1 LEWEI
6 NMCLLSAVEI
16 RHDGPIVLTGLLL
29 MLLLESTV
37 AQTTGAAFRVDSV
50 FAMYD
55 NTRSPGCA
63 VGVIH
68 KGEFVF
74 RRGYGMAN
82 LEYGIPLASSSVF
95 RIGSTSKQFTA
106 AAMVLLAQD
115 GRISLNDDIRKYL
128 PELPDYGVQVTI
140 RHLLHHTS
148 GIRDYLTLAYLA
160 GLRDDDFFTDE
171 DVVTMLSRQRE
182 LNFSPG
188 GEHLYSN
195 SGYFLLS
202 QIVKRVTGVSLKQ
215 YAQERLF
222 GPLGMANTHFHD
234 DHTHIVPQRAT
245 GYAPSDSG
253 FRISITTLEM
263 VGDGGIFTSVDDLL
277 EWDRFFY
284 APSVYD
290 LHLDRPNDFWTVMLT
305 RGVLNKGDTL
315 NYALGLTHGEY
326 RGLKVIS
333 HGGAFVGF
341 RAEMMRFP
349 EQSFTVICLCNLS
362 RSHPTA
368 LARQVADIYLGD
380 LMGPKPD
387 PQDGSSAAGSGER
400 ESEPLP
406 LSPGQLA
413 EYTGTYYSAELDVT
427 YRISL
432 ANGDLR
438 LEVGN
443 DLDGRLR
450 RSAVDRMRRGGVT
463 LQFQRDADGMIT
475 GFVLDAG
482 RVKNLGF
489 TLLSE
494 D

>member
-1 LEWEI
+1 
-6 NMCLLSAVEI
+6 MFLLSTVGI
-16 RHDGPIVLTGLLL
+16 RNARPMVLTGLIL
-29 MLLLESTV
+29 MLPSQPTLG
-37 AQTTGAAFRVDSV
+37 QAASPAVRVDSV

-68 KGEFVF
+68 DGEFVF

-82 LEYGIPLASSSVF
+82 LEYGVPLTSASVF

-106 AAMVLLAQD
+106 AVMVLLEQE
-115 GRISLNDDIRKYL
+115 GRVSLDDDIRKYL
-128 PELPDYGVQVTI
+128 PEIPDYGVTVTV

-171 DVVTMLSRQRE
+171 DVLTMLSRQRE

-188 GEHLYSN
+188 QEHLYSN

-202 QIVKRVTGVSLKQ
+202 QIVKRVTDMSLRQ
-215 YAQERLF
+215 YAREHLF
-222 GPLGMANTHFHD
+222 VPLGMSNTHFHD
-234 DHTHIVPQRAT
+234 DHTRIVHQRAA
-245 GYAPSDSG
+245 GYAPTDSG
-253 FRISITTLEM
+253 FRISMTTLDM
-263 VGDGGIFTSVDDLL
+263 VGDGGVFTSVDDLL

-284 APSVYD
+284 APDAYD
-290 LHLDRPNDFWTVMLT
+290 LQLDRPDDFWKMMLT
-305 RGVLNKGDTL
+305 RGVLNNGDTL
-315 NYALGLTHGEY
+315 DYALGLTHGEY

-349 EQSFTVICLCNLS
+349 EQRFTVICLCNLS
-362 RSHPTA
+362 RTRPTA
-368 LARQVADIYLGD
+368 LARQVADVYLGE
-380 LMGPKPD
+380 LMGPKPVAETG
-387 PQDGSSAAGSGER
+387 PSGTGSGEG

-406 LSPGQLA
+406 LSIAQLA
-413 EYTGTYYSAELDVT
+413 EYTGSYYSEELDVT

-432 ANGDLR
+432 SNGDLR

-443 DLDGRLR
+443 GLDGRLR
-450 RSAVDRMRRGGVT
+450 RSADDRMRRGAVT
-463 LQFQRDADGMIT
+463 LQFERDANGRIT
-475 GFVLDAG
+475 GLVLDAG

-489 TLLSE
+489 TLLK
-494 D
+494 DD